1 MGKLRVLCALL
12 FALALLP
19 VTAFAQERGVIT
31 GTVLDRETGTPLS
44 SASVS
49 IQGTSLRTITD
60 AQGRFR
66 IGNVPVGRQTVSA
79 TQIGRELASQ
89 TVTVAAGQTVN
100 VEFRLG
106 TSVLALEGLVVSATG
121 ETQRAREV
129 GNAVGRVNVAEEV
142 TMASVNDISQVMQ
155 GRVAGV
161 SVLQSSGTSG
171 TGARIRI
178 RGSNSVSLSNDPL
191 MIIDGVRSE
200 TGSQGIAVG
209 GQTVSR
215 LHDMNPDDIES
226 IEVLKGPAASAL
238 YGTAGANGV
247 IVVTTKKGRAGRT
260 RFNAYSEMGT
270 IRDITQWPATTNAYC
285 TLRWTHP
292 TAGAQVTPVNY
303 CIAAARTPES
313 QEDFYGL
320 PAAWVQSVTLD
331 SIVQFNPLMDSRSTP
346 FETGM
351 RRKYGVSAS
360 GGTEAAT
367 YYLSADLD
375 DEEGVYKYDLST
387 AERKSLRANI
397 RGQLTDQLDVTVS
410 TGYVN
415 SDIRLPQN
423 DNNAL
428 GIIGGALLSSRVR
441 FDSIS
446 HGYGFG
452 LRPEQ
457 ISRINTRN
465 VSDRITASAQAN
477 YRPASW
483 LSFTGMGGVDR
494 VSRFDFEHTGPGE
507 VPFSATFLEGYRNT
521 ARTGQANYTANFN
534 ATGNFSLSPSIE
546 STTSAG
552 TQFSEEV
559 FRQIGAFGAVLIA
572 GAPSLQGANAR
583 FSVSEAN
590 THVRTIGAY
599 VQQQL
604 AFNDRLFVTGAIRTD
619 RNSAFGRD
627 FGWVAYPALS
637 ASWVVREEPFFPEI
651 DFLSTLRLR
660 AAYGTSGL
668 RPGNLDAF
676 RFFNPVATNIQG
688 VSVPAFTVGGA
699 GNEVLR
705 PEKST
710 ELELGFD
717 AGVMNDRVNLEL
729 TYYSKRSRDA
739 LVNVPLPPSLGLS
752 ASRRENLGE
761 VTNKGLEALLNLR
774 VIDVPS
780 FRWDATV
787 SASRTRN
794 RLETLGEDRDTPIIF
809 GLGGNTQRHSPGYP
823 LGSYFGIPYTYED
836 ANNDGV
842 IQYGELTFL
851 SDTAEFLG
859 SPFPTRE
866 VSFQNTLQ
874 ITDWV
879 RLTGMLDYRGGFKQ
893 FNSTNEFRCGGFLT
907 CSDIYDAGA
916 PLDRQ
921 AAAVASYFEDNYFGY
936 VEDAS
941 FVKLREVAVTLGLP
955 RSMAERFR
963 TQALS
968 LTLSGRNLGTWTNYT
983 GLDPEINFGGS
994 GQNFLTA
1001 EFLTQPPARFF
1012 TARLDVSF

>member
-44 SASVS
+44 SASISV
-49 IQGTSLRTITD
+49 QGTSLRTITD

-66 IGNVPVGRQTVSA
+66 IGNVPTGRQVVSA
-79 TQIGRELASQ
+79 TQIGRELANQ

-161 SVLQSSGTSG
+161 SVLQASGTSG

-260 RFNAYSEMGT
+260 RFNAYTEMGS
-270 IRDITQWPATTNAYC
+270 IRDVTDWPATTNAYC
-285 TLRWTHP
+285 TLNYRSA
-292 TAGAQVTPVNY
+292 AGAPLVHKYGN
-303 CIAAARTPES
+303 CITATRSPEGI
-313 QEDFYGL
+313 QDWFGI
-320 PAAWVQSVTLD
+320 PASRVDGVTLD
-331 SIVQFNPLMDSRSTP
+331 SIVSFNPLMDPRSTP

-375 DEEGVYKYDLST
+375 DEEGVYRFDLST

-397 RGQLTDQLDVTVS
+397 RGQLTDNFDVTVS

-457 ISRINTRN
+457 ISRISTRN
-465 VSDRITASAQAN
+465 VADRITASAQAN
-477 YRPASW
+477 YRPTPW

-521 ARTGQANYTANFN
+521 ARTGQANYTANLN

-546 STTSAG
+546 ATTSAG

-637 ASWVVREEPFFPEI
+637 ASWVVLEEPFFPNI

-676 RFFNPVATNIQG
+676 RFFNPVATNIQN

-729 TYYSKRSRDA
+729 TYYNKRSRDA
-739 LVNVPLPPSLGLS
+739 LVNVPLAPSLGLS

-774 VIDVPS
+774 IIDVPS
-780 FRWDATV
+780 FRWDATL
-787 SASRTRN
+787 SAARTRN

-823 LGSYFGIPYTYED
+823 LGAYFGIPYTYDD
-836 ANNDGV
+836 ANGDGV
-842 IQYGELTFL
+842 IQYGELTFT

-866 VSFQNTLQ
+866 VSFQNTMQ
-874 ITDWV
+874 ITDWI

-907 CSDIYDAGA
+907 CSDVYDANA

-921 AAAVASYFEDNYFGY
+921 AAAVASVFEDNYFGY
-936 VEDAS
+936 IEDAS
-941 FVKLREVAVTLGLP
+941 FVKLREIAVTFGLP
-955 RSMAERFR
+955 QSVAERLR
-963 TQALS
+963 TQGLS

-994 GQNFLTA
+994 GQNFTTA